1 MEICS
6 LSWDINHVDWMG
18 SRQVLPS
25 VAVLKHYQIVISY
38 QGLNLYNYSS
48 CPSPNEHSLMKENLM
63 NNQFALIAQTIS
75 IWQYILSSFPWWE
88 AWHTEVRWLFPGC
101 SPPQSHVKVK
111 FSAPW
116 WFILSHTWVNH
127 CLSTW
132 MFIAR
137 QLLHIILDVICLP
150 VGLTLCDNL

>member
-1 MEICS
+1 
-6 LSWDINHVDWMG
+6 
-18 SRQVLPS
+18 
-25 VAVLKHYQIVISY
+25 
-38 QGLNLYNYSS
+38 
-48 CPSPNEHSLMKENLM
+48 M

-137 QLLHIILDVICLP
+137 HITAYHTWCHLFTCRINTVWESVDHKIISWEFSGHYTWYLPHEVIKPIITPLQKIHTCKKGALNGEKKS
-150 VGLTLCDNL
+150 VWS